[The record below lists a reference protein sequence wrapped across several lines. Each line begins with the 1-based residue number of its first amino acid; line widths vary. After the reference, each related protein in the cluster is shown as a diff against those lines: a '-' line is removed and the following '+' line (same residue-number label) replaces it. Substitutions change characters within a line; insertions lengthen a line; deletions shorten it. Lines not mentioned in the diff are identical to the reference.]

1 MAIVCLLFKCKFDW
15 DFNFYLVF
23 WLSFNQFG
31 FEIDLRIDQIPSLS
45 TEFIWT
51 KEKEINSI
59 TLLFQC
65 MISIRNF
72 KQSSK
77 MMALSH
83 ASSYHGWKVI
93 CWFWNR
99 FVWCLDSRIFFCVLI
114 ICWAGVRTLVTF
126 MLIEVRKCLAKT
138 ENAVQKKKKSNINKH
153 TAHR

>member
-99 FVWCLDSRIFFCVLI
+99 FVWCLDSRIFFLCVDYLLSRGPDFSDI
-114 ICWAGVRTLVTF
+114 YANWSTEMF
-126 MLIEVRKCLAKT
+126 SENRKRSSK
-138 ENAVQKKKKSNINKH
+138 EEKSKYQ
-153 TAHR
+153 